1 MLNLTTLPSP
11 ASKIRVGYQA
21 RQAFKAFHARK
32 QRWAC
37 LVVHRRGGKTVACV
51 MDLIDAALRCERD
64 NGRFTY
70 LAPTYAQAKDA
81 AFSYLKRF
89 TADIP
94 GVEQRES
101 DLMVVFPNGA
111 RVRLYGAE
119 NFDRLRGTYSDGVV
133 LDEFGDI
140 DPRAWPE
147 VIRPSLADRNGW
159 AVFIGTPKGRNAFY
173 DIHKEAQ
180 DNPDWFS
187 LVLRASQSGLLPQ
200 HELDDM
206 RRTMPEDTYLQELE
220 CSFDAAIRGAIYRA
234 ELAAMDA
241 DGRLCSVPYDPAVPV
256 WTAWDL
262 GIGDATAI
270 VCAQLVG
277 REIHV
282 IDYYEAVGEP
292 LTHYVAWLDSK
303 PYRYSTDLL
312 PHDAGARELGTG
324 KTREEFLRANG
335 RKVRVL
341 PRQEVDD
348 GINAVKM
355 LLPRCWFDAKRTER
369 LRECLVHYHRDFND
383 RMGVFKDAPV
393 HDWSSHAAD
402 AVRTLAMG
410 LKEQQPQPLDGIIE
424 RQFPTH
430 RTIYEGSHN
439 TGWMSV

>member
-1 MLNLTTLPSP
+1 MLNLTALPSP
-11 ASKIRVGYQA
+11 ASKISVGYAA
-21 RQAFKAFHARK
+21 RQQFKAFHARK

-37 LVVHRRGGKTVACV
+37 LVVHRRGGKTVACI
-51 MDLIDAALRCERD
+51 MDLIDAALRSERD
-64 NGRFTY
+64 NARFAY
-70 LAPTYAQAKDA
+70 LAPTYAQAKDTA
-81 AFSYLKRF
+81 WQYLKRF
-89 TADIP
+89 TANIP
-94 GVEQRES
+94 GIEQRES
-101 DLMVVFPNGA
+101 DLMVIFPNGA

-119 NFDRLRGTYSDGVV
+119 NYDRLRGTYADGIVM
-133 LDEFGDI
+133 DEFGDI

-147 VIRPSLADRNGW
+147 VLRPSLADRSGW
-159 AVFIGTPKGRNAFY
+159 AVFIGTPKGRNEFY
-173 DIHKEAQ
+173 KIHHNAET
-180 DNPDWFS
+180 DPEWFS
-187 LVLRASQSGLLPQ
+187 MVLRASQSGLIPQ
-200 HELDDM
+200 HELDDI
-206 RRTMPEDTYLQELE
+206 RRHQTEDQYLQELE
-220 CSFDAAIRGAIYRA
+220 CSFDAAIRGAIYRT
-234 ELAAMDA
+234 ELATLDA

-282 IDYYEAVGEP
+282 IDYYEAAGEP

-324 KTREEFLRANG
+324 KTREEMLRANG
-335 RKVRVL
+335 RKVKVL
-341 PRQEVDD
+341 PRQDIDD

-355 LLPRCWFDAKRTER
+355 LLPRCWLDRVRTER
-369 LRECLVHYHRDFND
+369 LRECLAHYHRDFND

-410 LKEQQPQPLDGIIE
+410 LREQRDVTLDSIIE
-424 RQFPTH
+424 RQFPAH
-430 RTIYEGSHN
+430 RTLYEGAQN